1 MTSLVTGAAGFLG
14 RNLMAALVQSGERVV
29 AFGRADRRPSPS
41 PGVTWVN
48 ADLNTFDHWETLLED
63 VSTVYHL
70 AWSSLPH
77 GANADPSRDASTNIW
92 TTSRLLEGL
101 RSRPGVRLSFR
112 LGGTVYGRRDLVPF
126 PSGTRPINLWN
137 PPAHRRKL
145 FEFLW

>member
-1 MTSLVTGAAGFLG
+1 MTSLVTAAGFLG
-14 RNLMAALVQSGERVV
+14 RNLMAALVQSDERVV

-77 GANADPSRDASTNIW
+77 SANADPLRDASTNIL
-92 TTSRLLEGL
+92 TTLRLLEGL
-101 RSRPGVRLSFR
+101 RSRPGVRFVFPSS
-112 LGGTVYGRRDLVPF
+112 GGTVYGRRDLVPF